1 MYLGVHT
8 PADVGVSVAVAL
20 VLIFGLYPC
29 VEWAL
34 EKRCRMRGLLAVMV
48 LVAAAFLVFVNVY
61 PFPADVDA
69 HNLESGMKNAWTMVG
84 CMTGVGFVYNVERKY
99 VNFTTLAVWWAQIL
113 KIGFGFLAVLAIKSG
128 LKEPLDALCHG
139 HMFGRALRY
148 FLIVIMAGVIWP
160 LTFKWFSKLG
170 RKN

>member
-1 MYLGVHT
+1 M
-8 PADVGVSVAVAL
+8 A
-20 VLIFGLYPC
+20 
-29 VEWAL
+29 
-34 EKRCRMRGLLAVMV
+34 
-48 LVAAAFLVFVNVY
+48 
-61 PFPADVDA
+61 FPADMDE
-69 HNLESGMKNAWTMVG
+69 HNLASGVKNAYTVAG
-84 CMTGVGFVYNVERKY
+84 ALSGLILVYIIDEKY
-99 VNFTTLAVWWAQIL
+99 IHFKTDAVWWAQIL